1 MEYWEVPVT
10 KVTRDRLTED
20 ELDLGFI
27 EHDPQRGEFLKFR
40 DRFVA
45 MKIAAR
51 LGARA
56 CPVAPL
62 TERPGTSA

>member
-1 MEYWEVPVT
+1 MEYWEVPMNPM
-10 KVTRDRLTED
+10 TRKRLTED
-20 ELDLGFI
+20 ELDLGSI
-27 EHDPQRGEFLKFR
+27 EHDPQRGEYLMFR

-56 CPVAPL
+56 CPVAPRNG
-62 TERPGTSA
+62 RPEA